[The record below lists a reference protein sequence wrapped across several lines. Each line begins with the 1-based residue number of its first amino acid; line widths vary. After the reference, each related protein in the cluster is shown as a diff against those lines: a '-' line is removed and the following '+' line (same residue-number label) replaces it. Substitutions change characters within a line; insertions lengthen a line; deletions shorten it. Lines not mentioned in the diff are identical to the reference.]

1 VDSVASDVSSP
12 GVTRDPAARDLTQ
25 DPVSPRVVPQRL
37 APAAES
43 DEELKPWQ
51 KDVTRAPIATKI
63 VVAGG
68 FGVGKT
74 TFVGAVSE
82 INPLRTEAVMT
93 SASAGIDDLTHTG
106 DKTTTTVAMDFGR
119 ITLDQDLILY
129 LFGTPGQDRFW
140 FMWDDLVRGAIGAVV
155 LVDTRRLADCFP
167 AVDYFE
173 NSGLPFVIALNGFD
187 GHQPYSPEEVRE
199 ALQIGPD
206 APIITTDAR
215 HRADAKSAL
224 ITLVEHALMARLR

>member
-1 VDSVASDVSSP
+1 
-12 GVTRDPAARDLTQ
+12 
-25 DPVSPRVVPQRL
+25 
-37 APAAES
+37 
-43 DEELKPWQ
+43 
-51 KDVTRAPIATKI
+51 
-63 VVAGG
+63 
-68 FGVGKT
+68 
-74 TFVGAVSE
+74 
-82 INPLRTEAVMT
+82 MT

-106 DKTTTTVAMDFGR
+106 GKTTTTVAMDFGR

-155 LVDTRRLADCFP
+155 LVDTPPRRLLPRRRLLRELRP
-167 AVDYFE
+167 A
-173 NSGLPFVIALNGFD
+173 LRHRPQRLRRAPALHARRG
-187 GHQPYSPEEVRE
+187 PE

>member
-1 VDSVASDVSSP
+1 MDFASSS
-12 GVTRDPAARDLTQ
+12 GAARSTT
-25 DPVSPRVVPQRL
+25 S
-37 APAAES
+37 A
-43 DEELKPWQ
+43 
-51 KDVTRAPIATKI
+51 KI

-93 SASAGIDDLTHTG
+93 SASAGIDDLTHAP

-187 GHQPYSPEEVRE
+187 GHQPYTPDEVRE

-206 APIITTDAR
+206 TPIIITDAR
-215 HRADAKSAL
+215 HRGGRQDRADHPGGARVDGETSLTVGTMTRRRPPHLVRCGGLSLSAL
-224 ITLVEHALMARLR
+224 AGAGRAPDQATACQLCGA

>member
-1 VDSVASDVSSP
+1 MDFASSSAGA
-12 GVTRDPAARDLTQ
+12 GVGQQPERSTTSA
-25 DPVSPRVVPQRL
+25 
-37 APAAES
+37 
-43 DEELKPWQ
+43 
-51 KDVTRAPIATKI
+51 KI

-74 TFVGAVSE
+74 TFVGSVSE

-93 SASAGIDDLTHTG
+93 SASAGIDDLSQVSN
-106 DKTTTTVAMDFGR
+106 KTTTTVAMDFGR

-140 FMWDDLVRGAIGAVV
+140 FMWDDLVKGAIGAIV

-173 NSGLPFVIALNGFD
+173 NSGLPFIIALNGFE
-187 GHQPYSPEEVRE
+187 GHQPYAPEEVRE
-199 ALQIGPD
+199 ALQIGPET
-206 APIITTDAR
+206 PIITTDAR
-215 HRADAKSAL
+215 QRAESKSSL